1 MIDTFSE
8 LMDYL
13 HDRGS
18 KYGISAFEIYEEI
31 PENVRDPESAYDYMQ
46 MKDISH
52 KVPLSKG
59 GDPAGDNWILEDS
72 DVNRARGAENMSP
85 EEEETARQDAQ
96 DDADRISGK
105 QLLKAA
111 VIGGALTSG
120 GAVVEGAVA
129 VGQLAAGGAVAAA
142 EATFITTVVVPA
154 AVTTA
159 LVGGAGWLGYKLYQK
174 FS

>member
-1 MIDTFSE
+1 MIETFSE
-8 LMDYL
+8 LMEYL
-13 HDRGS
+13 GDRGA
-18 KYGISAFEIYEEI
+18 KYGISAFEIYETI
-31 PENVRDPESAYDYMQ
+31 PENVRDPESAYEYMQ

-85 EEEETARQDAQ
+85 EEEEAARQDAQ
-96 DDADRISGK
+96 DDANSISGK

-111 VIGGALTSG
+111 VLGGALTSG

-142 EATFITTVVVPA
+142 EATFITTVVVPTV
-154 AVTTA
+154 VTTA
-159 LVGGAGWLGYKLYQK
+159 LVGGAGWLGYKLIQK

>member
-8 LMDYL
+8 LMEYL
-13 HDRGS
+13 GDRGA
-18 KYGISAFEIYEEI
+18 KYGISAFEIYETI
-31 PENVRDPESAYDYMQ
+31 PENVRDPESAYEYMQ

-85 EEEETARQDAQ
+85 EEEEAAKQDAQ
-96 DDADRISGK
+96 EDADKISGK
-105 QLLKAA
+105 QLMKAA
-111 VIGGALTSG
+111 ATGAALASG
-120 GAVVEGAVA
+120 GAVLEAAVG

-142 EATFITTVVVPA
+142 EATFITTVVVPTV
-154 AVTTA
+154 VTA
-159 LVGGAGWLGYKLYQK
+159 SVLGCIGFLGYKLYK
-174 FS
+174 KVS